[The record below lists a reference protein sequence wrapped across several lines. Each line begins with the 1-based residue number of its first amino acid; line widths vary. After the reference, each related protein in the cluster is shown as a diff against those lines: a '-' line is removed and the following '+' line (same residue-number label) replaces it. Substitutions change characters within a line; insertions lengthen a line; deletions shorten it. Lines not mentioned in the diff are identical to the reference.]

1 MSKKMLLVVKTDC
14 LRYVWTTGK
23 TRIILVLCEEKLQTL
38 VVKNS
43 TKINETRNEQQ
54 PPTSNN

>member
-1 MSKKMLLVVKTDC
+1 MLLVVKTDC
-14 LRYVWTTGK
+14 SRYVWTAGK